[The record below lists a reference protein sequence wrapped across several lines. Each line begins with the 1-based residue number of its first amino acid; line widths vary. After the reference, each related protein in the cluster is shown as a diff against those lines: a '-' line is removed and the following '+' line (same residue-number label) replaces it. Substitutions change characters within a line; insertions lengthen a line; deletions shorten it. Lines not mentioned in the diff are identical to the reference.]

1 MVTMFWFSMFPLAIS
16 SPLPSSWLSYWSV
29 WNHQYPELAQLA
41 SLFCNP
47 KTSVNSIS
55 PSFLA
60 FQMSHIH
67 WLPWSNVATLSSI
80 TQICWTSVSVTQ
92 DLLQQELRWHKVIV
106 AIDSGFSDGAKRRTA
121 KEMALQALG
130 IDSENHFVRWWELI
144 TPGSTLSQLF

>member
-1 MVTMFWFSMFPLAIS
+1 MFWFSMFPLAIS
-16 SPLPSSWLSYWSV
+16 SPLSSSWLSYWSV

-47 KTSVNSIS
+47 KTSVISIS
-55 PSFLA
+55 SSFLA

-106 AIDSGFSDGAKRRTA
+106 VIDSGFRMGPREEQPRKWHSR
-121 KEMALQALG
+121 LG